1 MDMTVSKPWV
11 MAKNRETWHAT
22 IHGVAESD
30 MTEWLNWSVEMLG
43 KCIQENEQD
52 SKRHGQ
58 DHLRDHLPR
67 TVLLTPA
74 LLDSPLSGVRFLA
87 VIYWEITFGFE
98 LLPYSLN
105 RFKVVGLR
113 HWFTEIRILPLVA
126 ESTLPSRYAFYL
138 FGIPHNRRGIWML
151 VLDSPKWCVITLLSL
166 T

>member
-1 MDMTVSKPWV
+1 
-11 MAKNRETWHAT
+11 
-22 IHGVAESD
+22 
-30 MTEWLNWSVEMLG
+30 MLG

-113 HWFTEIRILPLVA
+113 H
-126 ESTLPSRYAFYL
+126 
-138 FGIPHNRRGIWML
+138 
-151 VLDSPKWCVITLLSL
+151 
-166 T
+166 